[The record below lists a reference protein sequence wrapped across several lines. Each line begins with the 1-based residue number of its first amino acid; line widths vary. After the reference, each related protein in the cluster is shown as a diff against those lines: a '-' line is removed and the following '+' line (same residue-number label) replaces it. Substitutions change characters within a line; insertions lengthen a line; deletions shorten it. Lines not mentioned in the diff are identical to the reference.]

1 MSKTPSLW
9 KTFLIFLAPLMLSN
23 ALQSLFGTV
32 SNALLGQMIGVDALA
47 AVSVFFPVMFFLFA
61 FVMGLSTGATVL
73 IGQAWGA
80 GERDKVKAVAGA
92 TLAVGL
98 LLAMSVALFGGLF
111 SRQLMIALATPPD
124 ILDQASAYA
133 RVMLLTMP
141 LGFVFLLMTAML
153 RGVGDTLTPLM
164 ALAVVDRDRPDPD
177 APPHPRLVRTSRHGV
192 TAPAWAS
199 AIANALTLFALGLYL
214 RHKKSPL
221 APDAEF
227 LRRLRLDGA
236 LLGKILGIG
245 IPSAVGMVVMAIA
258 ELVLLGLVNGFGSD
272 ATAAYGA
279 VNQIMGYAQFTAIS
293 ISISVS
299 ILGAQAIGGG
309 HADRL
314 DAIVRTGLLLNLVL
328 TGGLVALIYLFPRA
342 VLGIFITDA
351 AVLEL
356 AKGLLIIALWS
367 SVPFGM
373 ATVFSGAMR
382 AGGVALAPML
392 LSIFAIVADRDT
404 RCRDPEPDHRTG
416 RGLGRLSDRVQRHV
430 HPATRL
436 LHAGLASPPA
446 SADGVTRAGRAF
458 PRYYDRHNTVDALP
472 ALRHNAPKHRETAV
486 SSNPQFLFDFGSP
499 NAFLSH
505 EAIPAI
511 EKRANVKFE
520 YVPILLGGIFK
531 STNNKSPAE
540 TLAGIKNKRE
550 FHALETE
557 RFLKRFGVKPY
568 VWNPFF
574 PVNTLNLMR
583 AAVAAQFE
591 GVFEKYVEA
600 AFHHMWVEPKKMD
613 DPEVAAKALASS
625 GLDAAT
631 AGALAGR

>member
-1 MSKTPSLW
+1 MEITAVSKTSSLR

-47 AVSVFFPVMFFLFA
+47 AVSVCFPVMFFLFA
-61 FVMGLSTGATVL
+61 FVMGLSTGAAVL

-80 GERDKVKAVAGA
+80 GERDAVKAVAGA
-92 TLAVGL
+92 TLAIGL
-98 LLAMSVALFGGLF
+98 LFALSVALFGGLF

-133 RVMLLTMP
+133 RIMLVTMP

-153 RGVGDTLTPLM
+153 RGVGDTLTPLL
-164 ALAVVDRDRPDPD
+164 ALALSTTIGLILT
-177 APPHPRLVRTSRHGV
+177 PPLIRGSFGLPAAGV

-199 AIANALTLFALGLYL
+199 AIATALTLFVLGLYL
-214 RHKKSPL
+214 HHKKSPL
-221 APDAEF
+221 APDADF

-236 LLGKILGIG
+236 LLSKILSIG

-279 VNQIMGYAQFTAIS
+279 VNQIMGYAQFTAMS

-309 HADRL
+309 QAGRL

-328 TGGLVALIYLFPRA
+328 TGGLVALIYLFPRT

-356 AKGLLIIALWS
+356 AKGLLFIALWS

-373 ATVFSGAMR
+373 AIVFSGAMR

-392 LSIFAIVADRDT
+392 LSIFAIVAIEI
-404 RCRDPEPDHRTG
+404 PSAVILSRTI
-416 RGLGRLSDRVQRHV
+416 GL
-430 HPATRL
+430 
-436 LHAGLASPPA
+436 
-446 SADGVTRAGRAF
+446 DGVWAAYPIVFCAMFLLQLG
-458 PRYYDRHNTVDALP
+458 YYALVW
-472 ALRHNAPKHRETAV
+472 RR
-486 SSNPQFLFDFGSP
+486 
-499 NAFLSH
+499 
-505 EAIPAI
+505 
-511 EKRANVKFE
+511 R
-520 YVPILLGGIFK
+520 PIQRL
-531 STNNKSPAE
+531 
-540 TLAGIKNKRE
+540 
-550 FHALETE
+550 
-557 RFLKRFGVKPY
+557 V
-568 VWNPFF
+568 
-574 PVNTLNLMR
+574 
-583 AAVAAQFE
+583 
-591 GVFEKYVEA
+591 
-600 AFHHMWVEPKKMD
+600 
-613 DPEVAAKALASS
+613 
-625 GLDAAT
+625 
-631 AGALAGR
+631 